1 MRGRTYKGRYLY
13 MIRRELKVRLKLV
26 AVMTLYNMII
36 ANSKSIGKGC
46 YGSNGINM
54 ASCRCKGRG
63 FKHIQGN
70 TQLRAEYYRFVL

>member
-1 MRGRTYKGRYLY
+1 

-36 ANSKSIGKGC
+36 ANSMSIGNGF

-54 ASCRCKGRG
+54 ASCP
-63 FKHIQGN
+63 
-70 TQLRAEYYRFVL
+70 